1 LGDRKELDLGVKGN
15 CFKKGSRELFGRCGR
30 MEDKLGDVGGRRRV

>member
-1 LGDRKELDLGVKGN
+1 MDNRKEPDLSVKGN
-15 CFKKGSRELFGRCGR
+15 CFKKGLKELFGRCGG